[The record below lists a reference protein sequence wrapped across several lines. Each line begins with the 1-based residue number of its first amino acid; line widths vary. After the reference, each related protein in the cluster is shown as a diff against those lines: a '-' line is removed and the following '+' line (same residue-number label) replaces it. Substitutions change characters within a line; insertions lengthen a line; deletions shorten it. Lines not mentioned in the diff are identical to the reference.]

1 MALKILVRVPNWL
14 GDAIMALPAL
24 EELRRCSSDAE
35 ITVLARPWVSKIYAN
50 LPFVD
55 EVLLYPEEHI
65 SQFLGPRLKLTA
77 LTPMIRV
84 LRERRFDQAILF
96 QNATEAALLAF
107 LAGIPER
114 IGYRTQLRGR
124 LLTSRPRPRT
134 RRRNP
139 LGSWLYRNSI
149 RFISD
154 SPPTRPVGSPRF
166 DHEALYYLD
175 LLFQTG
181 LTSRDYLRSQ
191 SFNPKV
197 RIKATPASV
206 EKAKKRLESASVDV
220 NLPLVVIHPGSAAGP
235 ARRWPVQHFA
245 EVCVGDLPLVVIHP
259 GSAAGPAR
267 RWPVQHFAEV
277 CRRLTQTAQLHL
289 LILGWERE
297 EAIAGQVARGI
308 ENRATIISGPVD
320 LETTMGLIS
329 LASLVIANNSGAMH
343 LAAALGV
350 PLVALFGSTDPSASG
365 PLAENAI
372 AHFKPVK
379 CSPCH
384 LRECPID
391 MRCWD
396 GVEINEVFNSASTLL
411 NRFS

>member
-245 EVCVGDLPLVVIHP
+245 EVC
-259 GSAAGPAR
+259 
-267 RWPVQHFAEV
+267 
-277 CRRLTQTAQLHL
+277 RRLTQTAQLHL